1 MVFSYAIEVGLC
13 HLCSQNL
20 LPKSYS
26 FAISGLGVHSVSP
39 DIGPVGIGVGIRINY
54 HNVFTI
60 VYSPLYNI
68 EGGSS
73 LLDHLHAVTQTYAS
87 VGPLSPAE

>member
-1 MVFSYAIEVGLC
+1 M
-13 HLCSQNL
+13 
-20 LPKSYS
+20 
-26 FAISGLGVHSVSP
+26 SP

-73 LLDHLHAVTQTYAS
+73 LLDRLHAVTHTYAN
-87 VGPLSPAE
+87 VNPLSSGE